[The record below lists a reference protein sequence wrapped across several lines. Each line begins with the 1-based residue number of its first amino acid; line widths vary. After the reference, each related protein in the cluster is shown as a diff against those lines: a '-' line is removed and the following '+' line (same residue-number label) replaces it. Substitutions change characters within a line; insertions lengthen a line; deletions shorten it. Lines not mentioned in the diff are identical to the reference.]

1 MKNTLK
7 IIVLAMFA
15 KDKKLCSVFFFFYV
29 VVSSA
34 ISHRL

>member
-15 KDKKLCSVFFFFYV
+15 KDKKLYSVFFF
-29 VVSSA
+29 SCGS
-34 ISHRL
+34 